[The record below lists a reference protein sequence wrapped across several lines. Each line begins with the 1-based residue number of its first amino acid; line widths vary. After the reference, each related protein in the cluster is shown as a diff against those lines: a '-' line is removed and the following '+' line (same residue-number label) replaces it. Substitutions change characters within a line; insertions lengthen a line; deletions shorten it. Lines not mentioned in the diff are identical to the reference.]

1 MMLTSHTEATPA
13 ESTLMNVTPGLMK
26 EATESLASQYM
37 VVRDFWPPA
46 ASTLT
51 ANGVAAAA
59 VAADLV
65 PAALVVEPPAS
76 VVGEVA
82 VAVAPA
88 AADFVGVEAAAEAA
102 SCLPAV
108 GAAKLPRG
116 SPLSLPRLRWS
127 DGGGGGG
134 GASRPPARSSPC
146 SSSSPPA
153 AVSRDVDG
161 GAGNCG
167 GLLNTL
173 RRGRWA
179 FRGSRR
185 NRGLPAVAGEP
196 LLDGP
201 SASARG
207 GVREPCPPAAV
218 ASRIRENGGDCDDG
232 DIGEDDAVAGDSPHP
247 PHLHGELL
255 RGEEKKG
262 LKIEGTSVKLS
273 SSSSSGERACRVEW
287 LGCEYRGEEQV

>member
-1 MMLTSHTEATPA
+1 MHSSKPFMPARLPAAMLLLLLLLTLPSFCRMLTSHTEATPA
-13 ESTLMNVTPGLMK
+13 ESTLMNATPGLMK
-26 EATESLASQYM
+26 EATESPASQYM
-37 VVRDFWPPA
+37 VVKDFWPPA

-51 ANGVAAAA
+51 ATGVAAAA
-59 VAADLV
+59 AAGLV
-65 PAALVVEPPAS
+65 PAALLVEQLAS
-76 VVGEVA
+76 VVGAAAGV
-82 VAVAPA
+82 VAPA

-127 DGGGGGG
+127 DGGGGG
-134 GASRPPARSSPC
+134 ASRPPARSSPC
-146 SSSSPPA
+146 SSSSPPPA
-153 AVSRDVDG
+153 ARRDVDG
-161 GAGNCG
+161 GAGNGG

-185 NRGLPAVAGEP
+185 NRSLPPVAGEP
-196 LLDGP
+196 LFDGP

-218 ASRIRENGGDCDDG
+218 ASRIREDEGDCDD
-232 DIGEDDAVAGDSPHP
+232 DDDAGEDDDDAAGDSPHF
-247 PHLHGELL
+247 PHLQGELL
-255 RGEEKKG
+255 GRRGKKKG
-262 LKIEGTSVKLS
+262 
-273 SSSSSGERACRVEW
+273 
-287 LGCEYRGEEQV
+287 